1 MANPPPGSEA
11 FASAPDSMGA
21 PRLDK
26 YADSGVS
33 AGRSRLNAS
42 VLMRIT
48 RMAFRH
54 RARMAIAILAT
65 ILAAGFQ
72 LFVPQFLGRAVDQ
85 AQGLLGAA
93 TGGEVGRDA
102 AIEALGVTAL
112 LLLGASVARGLFTMI
127 QNYQGEA
134 VGQIIGYELRLDYYR
149 QLQRL
154 SMSWRDRVHSGDLIT
169 RGMLDVEGVR
179 LWVSTGVLRMVL
191 LTILIGGGAV
201 ILFRIDTVLAATAL
215 AMVPI
220 IGVRASI
227 ARLKLREAWLRLQEE
242 MSLLTRAM
250 EENLAGIRVVRAF
263 GAELFELAR
272 FDKVSE
278 RARKISGERIGLF
291 VASTAQMTYVYF
303 IFMGLVLW
311 LGGQKVLAGEIT
323 LGQLTEFLGFM
334 LILQMPIRQIGWMI
348 NSIAR
353 ASTCGGRLFAVLDLE
368 PSVADGPA
376 AQPFPKGP
384 GVVRFE
390 DASFAYVGGDGRRPA
405 ISSVSFE
412 ARPGHMVG
420 VVGPP
425 GSGKSTLANL
435 VGRFYDVDRGRITI
449 DGVDLRDIRLADLR
463 QAVAIVQQ
471 QPFLFTASLAHNIAY
486 GAPWADRA
494 SIERSAGASQLHD
507 YIKRLPTDYATLVGE
522 RGVSLS
528 GGQRQRL
535 AIARSILP
543 ESRVIVFDDSTAAVD
558 AATERRIRDALGE
571 LMAERTVIVIAH
583 RLTSLMHASEILF
596 LEDGAVVERGSHAEL
611 VALGGR
617 YAELYRLQTGERD
630 PS

>member
-1 MANPPPGSEA
+1 MANAPSGSEA
-11 FASAPDSMGA
+11 FTTTRSNAAG

-26 YADSGVS
+26 YADSGDS

-54 RARMAIAILAT
+54 RARMAIAIVAT

-93 TGGEVGRDA
+93 TGGA
-102 AIEALGVTAL
+102 ANQDTAAGALATTAL
-112 LLLGASVARGLFTMI
+112 LLLGASVLRGLFTML

-201 ILFRIDTVLAATAL
+201 ILFRIDTTLAATAL

-220 IGVRASI
+220 IGVRASV

-291 VASTAQMTYVYF
+291 VASTAQMTFVYF

-368 PSVADGPA
+368 PSIADGPDA
-376 AQPFPKGP
+376 RPFPDGP
-384 GVVRFE
+384 GVIRFE
-390 DASFAYVGGDGRRPA
+390 DVSFAYVGGDGRRPA
-405 ISSVSFE
+405 ISGLSFE

-435 VGRFYDVDRGRITI
+435 VGRFYDVDHGRITI
-449 DGVDLRDIRLADLR
+449 DGLDVRDIALASLR
-463 QAVAIVQQ
+463 QSVAIVQQ

-507 YIKRLPTDYATLVGE
+507 YIKRLPTDYGTLVGE

-558 AATERRIRDALGE
+558 AATERRIRDALGQ

-596 LEDGAVVERGSHAEL
+596 LEEGEVVERGSHREL
-611 VALGGR
+611 VELGGR

-630 PS
+630 AS